1 MKIQLLYAVAQI
13 GKRGEL
19 IIHGAGDIVDFDDY
33 EAKTLVEQGQA
44 VALDE
49 PEPVPV
55 KRVPKKVI

>member
-19 IIHGAGDIVDFDDY
+19 IIHGAGDIVDFDEY
-33 EAKTLVEQGQA
+33 EAKTLLEQGQA

-49 PEPVPV
+49 PDPVPA
-55 KRVPKKVI
+55 KRTTKKVL